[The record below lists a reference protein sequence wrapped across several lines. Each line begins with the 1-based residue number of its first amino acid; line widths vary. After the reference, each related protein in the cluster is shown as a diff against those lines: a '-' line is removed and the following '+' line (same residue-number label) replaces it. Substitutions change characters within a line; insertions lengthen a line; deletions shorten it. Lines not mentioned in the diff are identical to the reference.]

1 MSMFQQR
8 AVVMKNSSGRLG
20 WATSSAASRLKKVIL
35 LDIFSSCETVSSLG
49 LRDPGTTVT
58 CWSRPSPGWP
68 NAGPG
73 AQKGCEIS
81 IPRDVRSSAARGP
94 EQPDLVG
101 PAPRGSL
108 ARASSDRAC
117 RPPLPPAR
125 GQPGSVKLRP
135 LSERI
140 LSRRGQETGRQHGRG
155 RAPDP
160 RRGRDPPALSGSA
173 GGWVGRCGRQPTGRV
188 WGVPLKGGARGA
200 GRGAGRRCARGS
212 RPEHAPRGAAERGA
226 AGGWRRRTSPAAA
239 AAASEPGPDAAAAR
253 GRGGGGGGG
262 RGALSAR
269 RSARWGAEPP
279 RLLPPPPAPPGL
291 RPRGEAASGEPRRR
305 PWATRRAWKEAKGW
319 APSPKGRRRQA
330 GMAAA
335 PRPPWSAWSRPGWRR
350 T

>member
-117 RPPLPPAR
+117 RPPLPSAR

-173 GGWVGRCGRQPTGRV
+173 GRWVGRCGRQPTGRV
-188 WGVPLKGGARGA
+188 WGVPLKGGARGGA
-200 GRGAGRRCARGS
+200 RGGGVRGGAARSMRRAGRRSAARRAVG
-212 RPEHAPRGAAERGA
+212 GAA
-226 AGGWRRRTSPAAA
+226 
-239 AAASEPGPDAAAAR
+239 
-253 GRGGGGGGG
+253 
-262 RGALSAR
+262 L
-269 RSARWGAEPP
+269 P
-279 RLLPPPPAPPGL
+279 RQ
-291 RPRGEAASGEPRRR
+291 PRRR
-305 PWATRRAWKEAKGW
+305 PASP
-319 APSPKGRRRQA
+319 APTLPPRGA
-330 GMAAA
+330 VVVVVAAA
-335 PRPPWSAWSRPGWRR
+335 AEP
-350 T
+350 